1 MYKTKLKA
9 LWQGQTTQTVNEEQ
23 LREVGK
29 YRASLQSKMA
39 SADRLHFSPHFVV
52 AKTENN

>member
-39 SADRLHFSPHFVV
+39 SADHLHFSPHFTV

>member
-1 MYKTKLKA
+1 MYRTKLKA
-9 LWQGQTTQTVNEEQ
+9 LWQEQTTQTVNEE

-29 YRASLQSKMA
+29 DRASLQSKAA
-39 SADRLHFSPHFVV
+39 SADHLHVSPHFTV